1 MGVQAG
7 GGLRALGGLGS
18 SPRPALLLLPLG
30 LRSYNPTDSRVLAA
44 ARLLLLLLLLFL
56 LLLRLPLLLL
66 PLREGTGGKRNK
78 PQTTN

>member
-1 MGVQAG
+1 MSMQAG

-18 SPRPALLLLPLG
+18 SPRPAPLLLPLG
-30 LRSYNPTDSRVLAA
+30 LRSYNPTDSRVLTAA
-44 ARLLLLLLLLFL
+44 PLLLLLLLLLFL
-56 LLLRLPLLLL
+56 LLLRLPLLL

>member
-7 GGLRALGGLGS
+7 GGLRVLGWLGA
-18 SPRPALLLLPLG
+18 SPRPAPLLFPLG
-30 LRSYNPTDSRVLAA
+30 LRSYNPTDSRLLAS
-44 ARLLLLLLLLFL
+44 ARLLLLLLLQLL
-56 LLLRLPLLLL
+56 LLLRLPPLL

>member
-7 GGLRALGGLGS
+7 GGLRVLGGLGS
-18 SPRPALLLLPLG
+18 SPRPAPLLLPLG
-30 LRSYNPTDSRVLAA
+30 LQSYNPTDSSVLAA
-44 ARLLLLLLLLFL
+44 ARLLLLLLRLL
-56 LLLRLPLLLL
+56 LLLL